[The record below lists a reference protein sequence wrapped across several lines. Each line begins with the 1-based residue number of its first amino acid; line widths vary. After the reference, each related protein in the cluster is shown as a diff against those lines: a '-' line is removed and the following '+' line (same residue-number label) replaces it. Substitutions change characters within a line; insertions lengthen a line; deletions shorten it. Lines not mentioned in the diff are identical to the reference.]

1 MQVSC
6 LHPETQEVGM
16 NLSLVTAT
24 THAATRCQQRG
35 VKNEIVNLIL
45 SEADLIKNCK
55 NGATSML
62 ISTKR
67 LQKLVKQKICEP
79 CLAEKANGVII
90 IDSGGSII
98 TVFHK
103 KQRFYV

>member
-1 MQVSC
+1 
-6 LHPETQEVGM
+6 M

-24 THAATRCQQRG
+24 THAVTRCQQRG
-35 VKNEIVNLIL
+35 VKNETVNLIL
-45 SEADLIKNCK
+45 SEADLLKHCK

-67 LQKLVKQKICEP
+67 LQKLVRQKICEP
-79 CLAEKANGVII
+79 SLAEQAKGIVI
-90 IDSGGSII
+90 IDSGDSII

-103 KQRFYV
+103 KQRRINA